1 VVAEGTRDVAQWDRS
16 AHVFAQGLE
25 QGRRSRWCH
34 GGRIQESGDDGED
47 SRVIGEREA
56 ALARHL
62 GEQGMK
68 LVKRGR

>member
-1 VVAEGTRDVAQWDRS
+1 M
-16 AHVFAQGLE
+16 FAQGLE